1 MSEVDCG
8 YWVNVQDDQTVTRD
22 VPGAALHTMSDVE
35 ADAVLVRVCA
45 ERMADKLALS
55 RAKGRGGWH
64 TPNCSDEHLLNLL
77 KGHIEKGDM
86 VDVLNLAGMI
96 LVRQESVSTMG
107 PTLMLGPTGGVG
119 TKAEKIKNMLETY
132 NWTSQNAPCD
142 GDSGVL
148 QSASCVNGVRED

>member
-1 MSEVDCG
+1 MSEEKSGYIFVDASIPFPMLAELP
-8 YWVNVQDDQTVTRD
+8 D
-22 VPGAALHTMSDVE
+22 LE
-35 ADAVLVRVCA
+35 ADQYLVLRCA
-45 ERMADKLALS
+45 AQMASKLSSS
-55 RAKGRGGWH
+55 RAKGRSGWH
-64 TPNCSDEHLLNLL
+64 TSKCDDEHLHKMLRE
-77 KGHIEKGDM
+77 HVEKGDM

-132 NWTSQNAPCD
+132 NWTSQNAPCE
-142 GDSGVL
+142 GDHGVL